1 MIAILINP
9 FLSSNFTSDGISE
22 VGDNKDIYMNMT
34 NLNDIIVTIRRIYQM
49 SL

>member
-22 VGDNKDIYMNMT
+22 VGDNKDIY
-34 NLNDIIVTIRRIYQM
+34 IYEYDK
-49 SL
+49 LK